1 MAAISDTKTA
11 PVAEVIS
18 SCPVSICVGGAEF
31 SVTVPAGNRLAA
43 KGGRHA

>member
-18 SCPVSICVGGAEF
+18 SCPVPICVGGAEF
-31 SVTVPAGNRLAA
+31 SVMGSAA